1 MSLPD
6 LDILEVKSVSD
17 MISVFETPA
26 DDAAKLIGEDD
37 VAIFSPQLDLMIVTS
52 QYDLEEPVT
61 TSQTVILSVA
71 DAECTWPDPPE
82 YVSDIVFEC
91 RWPSGANLVTEFQTF
106 SDENATPSASLEYY
120 RKRFAEGGTCMV
132 FSEYDE
138 AYLLDL
144 KGKRHASRV
153 DNQDGTPI
161 AGKRPAA
168 DTASPADLAHRAACR
183 WKTRPRIS
191 SATDFRRFSMF
202 MYAVKK
208 PAVAAAAALGEDS
221 TAVFCE
227 GPGLLFAS
235 ARGEAPDA
243 GITTAIFNV
252 EKGDIHDGD
261 RWFPGA
267 GSIAEVVFDMPA
279 PHTETKASDEM
290 KCPVLE
296 IDPGEIRAPY
306 IVAKEAAA
314 AAKRGACGNEG
325 GSRSARL

>member
-1 MSLPD
+1 
-6 LDILEVKSVSD
+6 
-17 MISVFETPA
+17 
-26 DDAAKLIGEDD
+26 
-37 VAIFSPQLDLMIVTS
+37 
-52 QYDLEEPVT
+52 
-61 TSQTVILSVA
+61 
-71 DAECTWPDPPE
+71 
-82 YVSDIVFEC
+82 
-91 RWPSGANLVTEFQTF
+91 
-106 SDENATPSASLEYY
+106 
-120 RKRFAEGGTCMV
+120 
-132 FSEYDE
+132 
-138 AYLLDL
+138 
-144 KGKRHASRV
+144 
-153 DNQDGTPI
+153 
-161 AGKRPAA
+161 
-168 DTASPADLAHRAACR
+168 
-183 WKTRPRIS
+183 
-191 SATDFRRFSMF
+191 MF

-208 PAVAAAAALGEDS
+208 PAVAAAAALGEDG

-279 PHTETKASDEM
+279 PLGEKLAGRLEDSTFLIGIFRDEIASLSEECDVITGANIHVGPPAQLEMPAPHTETKASDEM
-290 KCPVLE
+290 KCQVLE